1 MQLDANLEIHQA
13 DCGISIEA
21 SNTDYEYIHLIS
33 EEKVLVCSP
42 ELLKQ
47 LNNSPYE
54 NLNQFSLLLSDDMNE
69 WIKVFCKLKQS
80 IPEKKYHFSHAIL
93 LQQAAIEGQGIAL
106 CAESIVRSD
115 INSGLLTKIP
125 LNMDEK
131 IITHF
136 YFCVIKDRFNDPSIQ
151 SLLNWLKSCF

>member
-1 MQLDANLEIHQA
+1 
-13 DCGISIEA
+13 
-21 SNTDYEYIHLIS
+21 
-33 EEKVLVCSP
+33 VVVCSP

-47 LNNSPYE
+47 LNNSSYDK
-54 NLNQFSLLLSDDMNE
+54 LSQFSLLVSDDMNE
-69 WIKVFCKLKQS
+69 WIKVFDKLKLN

-115 INSGLLTKIP
+115 ISSGLLTKIP
-125 LNMDEK
+125 LNIDEK

-136 YFCVIKDRFNDPSIQ
+136 YFCVIKDRLNEPSIQ
-151 SLLNWLKSCF
+151 SLLNWLKSCFS